1 VRRVFTRPDSLADDT
16 VVAALRD
23 GWGIDAAAA
32 DYLPAGFGSHHW
44 VATGPDGSRQF
55 VTVDD
60 LASRDFLGADPAA
73 AFPALDRAFSVASV
87 LYAGGLDW
95 VVAARRTSDGHVLR
109 WLDGRYSIAV
119 FPYVEGTSSDEYAGE
134 AERNRVVSLLVQ
146 LHQSAKG
153 ATQPARTETLRLP
166 NRADLE
172 AALAALDGCWTGGP
186 YAEPARSLL
195 RRREGEVRRALVA
208 YDQLAQRALRTR
220 SRWTITHGEPH
231 SRNVIRTRDGLR
243 LIDWDTALVAP
254 PERDLW
260 MLVEPTATDRLAQH
274 YGEATGHRVDRDA
287 LALYAL
293 SWDLSELG
301 IYVAQFRAA
310 HGHDADVRV
319 AWRGFQ
325 ESVEAVTRASR
336 QP

>member
-23 GWGIDAAAA
+23 GWRIHAAAA

-44 VATGPDGSRQF
+44 VATGRDGSRHF

-73 AFPALDRAFSVASV
+73 AFAALDRAFSVASA
-87 LYAGGLDW
+87 LHTGGLDW
-95 VVAARRTSDGHVLR
+95 VVAPLPTSDGHVLR
-109 WLDGRYSIAV
+109 WLDWRYSIAV
-119 FPYVEGTSSDEYAGE
+119 FPYVEGTSSDEYAGGT
-134 AERNRVVSLLVQ
+134 ERNSVVSLLVE

-153 ATQPARTETLRLP
+153 ATGLARTETLRLP

-172 AALAALDGCWTGGP
+172 AALAALDGSWLGGP

-195 RRREGEVRRALVA
+195 HRRAGDVRRTLVT

-220 SRWTITHGEPH
+220 SGWTITHGEPH
-231 SRNVIRTRDGLR
+231 SRNVIRTPGGLR
-243 LIDWDTALVAP
+243 LIDWDTTLVAP

-260 MLVEPTATDRLAQH
+260 MLVEPTAGDRVAQH
-274 YGEATGHRVDRDA
+274 YRKATDHRVDRDA

-310 HGHDADVRV
+310 HGHDADARV